1 LLTLTSLEIHDEI
14 NRREAR
20 LLGLA
25 FAYLCLI
32 ALALAIS
39 PVVRAQDW
47 SALGSR
53 WMHTVVLPVWLT
65 CAWLV
70 CRQLRR
76 VKPMRDPFL
85 LPVSFMLAGWG
96 MMLIWRLLPNFGA
109 RQTGWFIVAVLIM
122 LLILRGPITLTWLRQ
137 YRYLWLLGGILLTA
151 LTLVFGT
158 NPSGGEPR
166 LWLGCCGVYIQ
177 PSEPLRLL
185 LIAFMASF
193 LADRVFVRWGKSPHA
208 WFLTLTPLL
217 LVWGVSIALLLV
229 QRDLGMGS
237 LFLMLLALMLY
248 LITGRWVVLI
258 IAAFGTLL
266 AGVIGYQF
274 IDVVHSRISTW
285 LNPWADPIGSSY
297 QLVQALISVASGG
310 VFGRGPGLGSP
321 GFVPVVHSDFV
332 FTAVTEEWGLLG
344 GLALIALFAI
354 LVSRGLRV
362 AAQNRDPFRAS
373 LAAGVAIAF
382 GLQAVLIMGGTTRLL
397 PLAGLTLP
405 FVSYGGSSLV
415 TSFIGLSFLLL
426 LSGEGKRVERFSQ
439 PMRVIQLGMILTW
452 IGLAL
457 GLGWWT
463 IYRAPTLTA
472 RTDNPRRALSA
483 LYSKRGSI
491 LDREGNPLA
500 YTIGERGDFYRFYS
514 APWAA
519 SALGFESRHY
529 GQAGIEKSMDAILR
543 GEAGRSAL
551 EVWGAHL
558 LLGLSPP
565 GLDVRLT
572 LDEPTQRIVSD
583 AMRDQRG
590 AVVVLE
596 AASGEIRALMSAPS
610 YDPNRVEEDWGQL
623 ISDEL
628 SPLLNRASQGQ
639 YQVGMAFAP
648 LLTAWAIDEGEGELH
663 ETFYHGASPVNV
675 DDMGISCGTHPSDTG
690 AITLEEA
697 LRSACPRPYLALGT
711 RLGTESLKLALDRFA
726 LDRPV
731 LIRLESASQEDFTI
745 TEDDVSRI
753 AIGQGDLV
761 VSPLQMAR
769 AFASLLNGGKLPA
782 LHLVDA
788 VAETSQAWHEQE
800 PIGEVRYAVSE
811 VAAKAVLEGLRDPRE
826 PTILSYNAQAVTGEE
841 QSDLAWFL
849 GANTQSAGGCVI
861 VMVLEESS
869 WQDARTLGGALLRTV
884 CADIQP

>member
-1 LLTLTSLEIHDEI
+1 MLTLTSPELHEEI
-14 NRREAR
+14 NRREAW

-25 FAYLCLI
+25 FVYLCLL

-53 WMHTVVLPVWLT
+53 WMHVVVLPVWLT

-70 CRQLRR
+70 RRQLRC
-76 VKPMRDPFL
+76 VKPRRDPYL
-85 LPVSFMLAGWG
+85 LPVSFMMAGWG
-96 MMLIWRLLPNFGA
+96 MMLIWRLLPGFGA
-109 RQTGWFIVAVLIM
+109 RQTGWFVVATVVM
-122 LLILRGPITLTWLRQ
+122 LLVLRGPSNLNWLRQ
-137 YRYLWLLGGILLTA
+137 YRYLWLLGGILLTG

-185 LIAFMASF
+185 LIAFLASF
-193 LADRVFVRWGKSPHA
+193 LADRVFVRWDKSPHA

-248 LITGRWVVLI
+248 LITGRWYVLLV
-258 IAAFGTLL
+258 AAFFTVF

-274 IDVVHSRISTW
+274 IEVVHSRISTW

-332 FTAVTEEWGLLG
+332 FTAVVEEWGLLG

-354 LVSRGLRV
+354 LVSRGLRI
-362 AAQNRDPFRAS
+362 AANNRDPFRAS
-373 LAAGVAIAF
+373 LAAGIAVAF
-382 GLQAVLIMGGTTRLL
+382 GLQAVLIMGGTIRLL

-426 LSGEGKRVERFSQ
+426 LSGEGKRVERFSH
-439 PMRVIQLGMILTW
+439 PMRIIQMGMILTW
-452 IGLAL
+452 MGLAL

-491 LDREGNPLA
+491 IDREGNVLA
-500 YTIGERGDFYRFYS
+500 YTTGERGDYERIYNT
-514 APWAA
+514 PWAA
-519 SALGFESRHY
+519 SALGFDSRHY

-543 GEAGRSAL
+543 GEAGRSEL

-558 LLGLSPP
+558 LLGLTPP

-572 LDEPTQRIVSD
+572 LDERTQKVVSE
-583 AMRDQRG
+583 AMRDRRG
-590 AVVVLE
+590 AVVVVE
-596 AASGEIRALMSAPS
+596 AASGEIRSLMSAPS
-610 YDPNRVEEDWGQL
+610 YDPNRIEEEWGQL
-623 ISDEL
+623 ISNEL
-628 SPLLNRASQGQ
+628 SPLLNRTSQGQ
-639 YQVGMAFAP
+639 YQIGMAFAP
-648 LLTAWAIDEGEGELH
+648 LLTAWAVDEGGGDLN
-663 ETFYHGASPVNV
+663 ETFDHGASPVVV
-675 DDMGISCGTHPSDTG
+675 DDIEVSCGVPPSDTG

-711 RLGTESLKLALDRFA
+711 RLGAESLQLALHRFA

-731 LIRLESASQEDFTI
+731 LIRLETASQENIII
-745 TEDDVSRI
+745 TDDDVSPT
-753 AIGQGDLV
+753 AVGQGDLV

-788 VAETSQAWHEQE
+788 VADTSQAWHEE
-800 PIGEVRYAVSE
+800 APLGEVRYAISE
-811 VAAKAVLEGLRDPRE
+811 ATAKAVVESLRDPGE
-826 PTILSYNAQAVTGEE
+826 PTVLSFSAQAVTGEE
-841 QSDLAWFL
+841 HGNLAWFL
-849 GANTQSAGGCVI
+849 GANPQSAEGCVI
-861 VMVLEESS
+861 VMVLEDST
-869 WQDARTLGGALLRTV
+869 WQDARTLGNSLLRTV
-884 CADIQP
+884 CADSKP